1 MHDAEE
7 RIFGSN
13 CAFARCSLAPLVE
26 RQEYNTMFFRQTV
39 VSVAAVLMLAAPA
52 AAQSRSL
59 GPSTGTVRIEQV
71 QAGFIASGEVG
82 GGTLRFRGKSYPITV
97 GGLGIGSIGA
107 SRTVASGSVYGL
119 KNRSD
124 FAGAYVQLKEGW
136 AVGGQGGGNI
146 WLRNDKG
153 VTLRL
158 AARRQGLQL
167 SLGAD
172 GVVIGFKQ

>member
-1 MHDAEE
+1 MMT
-7 RIFGSN
+7 I
-13 CAFARCSLAPLVE
+13 
-26 RQEYNTMFFRQTV
+26 RQTV
-39 VSVAAVLMLAAPA
+39 VSVAVLLMLASPA

-71 QAGFIASGEVG
+71 QAGFIASGEAG
-82 GGTLRFRGKSYPITV
+82 GGTLRFRGRSYPITV

-107 SRTVASGSVYGL
+107 SRTVASGTVYGL
-119 KNRSD
+119 RNLAD

-136 AVGGQGGGNI
+136 AVGDQGRGTV

-153 VTLRL
+153 VTLNL
-158 AARRQGLQL
+158 VARRQGLQL

-172 GVVIGFKQ
+172 GVLIGFKR

>member
-1 MHDAEE
+1 MMT
-7 RIFGSN
+7 I
-13 CAFARCSLAPLVE
+13 
-26 RQEYNTMFFRQTV
+26 RQTV
-39 VSVAAVLMLAAPA
+39 VSVAALLMLASPA

-71 QAGFIASGEVG
+71 QAGFIASGEAG
-82 GGTLRFRGKSYPITV
+82 GGTLRFRGRSYPITV

-107 SRTVASGSVYGL
+107 SRTVASGTVYGL
-119 KNRSD
+119 RNLAD

-136 AVGGQGGGNI
+136 AVGDQGRGTV

-153 VTLRL
+153 VTLNL
-158 AARRQGLQL
+158 VARRQGLQL

-172 GVVIGFKQ
+172 GVLIGFKR

>member
-1 MHDAEE
+1 MMTIKQTAVS
-7 RIFGSN
+7 FA
-13 CAFARCSLAPLVE
+13 AFLA
-26 RQEYNTMFFRQTV
+26 
-39 VSVAAVLMLAAPA
+39 LASPA
-52 AAQSRSL
+52 IAQSRSL
-59 GPSTGTVRIEQV
+59 GPSTGSVRIEQV

-82 GGTLRFRGKSYPITV
+82 GGTLRFRGRSYPITV
-97 GGLGIGSIGA
+97 GGLGLGSIGA
-107 SRTVASGSVYGL
+107 SRTVASGTVYGL

-136 AVGGQGGGNI
+136 AVGSQGGGNI
-146 WLRNDKG
+146 WLQNDKG

-172 GVVIGFKQ
+172 GVLIGFKQ